1 MIDWGGWRGRRRG
14 LCIDFAHHFSGL
26 TLPLPPP
33 PLSSPQNPG
42 IYSTSITLANCEAA
56 SIQEPYALFCG
67 EDANGCHIEVYPRPD
82 GKIYM
87 CGLGGSD
94 YVSGSRLAPGGDC
107 DRPEKIVPNPQRVAA
122 AMKSFSDMSPSMAKG
137 KEPEAAAC
145 MRPCSQDGLPILGKV
160 PTARNAYLAT
170 ALNQWGILGTFS
182 WVVGGLGFLLGAWSS
197 IYIFSHDGACYSR
210 VSSLSSWFASIR
222 RHFLISSF

>member
-1 MIDWGGWRGRRRG
+1 MYFLTYRHTHVEAPIKGVY
-14 LCIDFAHHFSGL
+14 FHSHL
-26 TLPLPPP
+26 TLVPLPPSP
-33 PLSSPQNPG
+33 PQPHPHAG
-42 IYSTSITLANCEAA
+42 IYSTSVSLPNCEAA

-67 EDANGCHIEVYPRPD
+67 EDAYGCHIEVYPRPD

-107 DRPEKIVPNPQRVAA
+107 DRPEKIVPKPQRVAA

-170 ALNQWGILGTFS
+170 ALNQWGILGTFFYC
-182 WVVGGLGFLLGAWSS
+182 VVGKDLVLVTCSCVHVRLCCCDCA
-197 IYIFSHDGACYSR
+197 
-210 VSSLSSWFASIR
+210 
-222 RHFLISSF
+222 